1 MQIAVGDWSQQ
12 VSVEI
17 GWNEHRSVQGLAP
30 ARSHPDASS
39 EQSKKL
45 NQLIACSVRNYERSK
60 SDEVTAMTI
69 QAETLAQLTK
79 ALQERGMKLVTD
91 VAFTRAP
98 YRQNHRW
105 ICIVE

>member
-1 MQIAVGDWSQQ
+1 
-12 VSVEI
+12 
-17 GWNEHRSVQGLAP
+17 
-30 ARSHPDASS
+30 
-39 EQSKKL
+39 
-45 NQLIACSVRNYERSK
+45 
-60 SDEVTAMTI
+60 MTI